1 MVVGRILQLLRWIFC
16 VGVFVVVLSVAVVR
30 EFVMFGILISVKVMI
45 YVEVLCCVSR
55 CVFGVCRLCWL
66 RSVCDQV
73 WAGYSGLFW
82 DVCVWLRLIFWVAG
96 LLDVVRSVGFLGG
109 SRSVNL
115 VGVGLCFLSLLF
127 WLLELRRCV
136 CFA

>member
-55 CVFGVCRLCWL
+55 CVLRCVFLSERL
-66 RSVCDQV
+66 
-73 WAGYSGLFW
+73 
-82 DVCVWLRLIFWVAG
+82 
-96 LLDVVRSVGFLGG
+96 LLDCPYSQP
-109 SRSVNL
+109 
-115 VGVGLCFLSLLF
+115 
-127 WLLELRRCV
+127 LRRPN
-136 CFA
+136 A